1 MKKRWWF
8 GAIAL
13 GILLLL
19 TLVFAPS
26 SNKLNSGST
35 YNRSP
40 DGYGAWYAF
49 MEKRGISVQRWQKPF
64 DKLPITTS
72 SSDRNPIAFL
82 RVHSALNRERLSD
95 RERDW
100 VKPGNTLIV
109 LGVQQPVTPADF
121 STWQASE
128 AGKVKIDTRRRLK
141 ESLAT
146 EKQLLG
152 DRFGA
157 VVWQRQLGE
166 GKVIFATTPHLA
178 ANAYQDELGNYEF
191 LAQLVTVGEEGE
203 REKER
208 EREGEKKKIN
218 RVFVDEYIH
227 GYKDRE
233 TIAQEG
239 KQNWVSYLSQTP
251 ILAAMLQAGV
261 ILTILVWAQNR
272 RLGLPVNLKT
282 PVVDN
287 TEAYIQ
293 ALADVLQKAESA
305 EFVVDVVG
313 KEQQLQ
319 LQKALG
325 LGANL
330 LDRETLVEAWV
341 RHTGLPAT
349 ELQQL
354 LQFPDRKRRID
365 EKDLLS
371 WLGKWQRIMNLKCNS
386 RRLG

>member
-1 MKKRWWF
+1 MKKRWWWF

-13 GILLLL
+13 GIVLLL
-19 TLVFAPS
+19 TLVFAPGS

-49 MEKRGISVQRWQKPF
+49 MEKRGVSVQRWQKPF
-64 DKLPITTS
+64 DKLPMTTS
-72 SSDRNPIAFL
+72 SSDIAFL
-82 RVHSALNRERLSD
+82 RVHSELNRERLSD

-157 VVWQRQLGE
+157 VVWQREVGK

-178 ANAYQDELGNYEF
+178 ANAYQDELGNYQF
-191 LAQLVTVGEEGE
+191 LAQLVTVG
-203 REKER
+203 
-208 EREGEKKKIN
+208 REGEKKKIN
-218 RVFVDEYIH
+218 KIFVDEYIH

-233 TIAQEG
+233 AIAQEG
-239 KQNWVSYLSQTP
+239 KQNWVSYLFQTP

-293 ALADVLQKAESA
+293 ALAGVLQKAESA

-319 LQKALG
+319 LQKVLG

-330 LDRETLVEAWV
+330 LDRETLVAAWV
-341 RHTGLPAT
+341 SHTGLPAA

-354 LQFPDRKRRID
+354 LEFPDSKRRID

-371 WLGKWQRIMNLKCNS
+371 WLGKWQKIIASC
-386 RRLG
+386 